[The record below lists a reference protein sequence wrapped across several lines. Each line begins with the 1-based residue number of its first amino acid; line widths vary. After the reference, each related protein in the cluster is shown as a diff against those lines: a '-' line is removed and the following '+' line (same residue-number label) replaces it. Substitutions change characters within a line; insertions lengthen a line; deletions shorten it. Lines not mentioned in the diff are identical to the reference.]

1 VVCAMNSASFSL
13 CINKVS
19 IFFFQSSNFEIWV
32 LHLFYVFFFRFFF
45 FFADFGEEERERSR
59 EWRKRDVEIIP
70 ISSWCLFLICWY
82 YDTWP
87 LPLSFFSFFS
97 PLFYEAT
104 HYKSSFFPLLL
115 AKLFLKKTCFFF
127 YFEKTEKWLGLLNIK
142 RVLGSMEKW
151 FFFCLKYFYIYFLI
165 ILIW

>member
-19 IFFFQSSNFEIWV
+19 IFFFPKLKLWNLSSSFI
-32 LHLFYVFFFRFFF
+32 LCLFFFVFFFFLLTLVRK
-45 FFADFGEEERERSR
+45 RERSR

>member
-32 LHLFYVFFFRFFF
+32 LHLFYVFFFFVFFF
-45 FFADFGEEERERSR
+45 FLLTLVRKRERSR

-115 AKLFLKKTCFFF
+115 AKLFFKKTCFFF
-127 YFEKTEKWLGLLNIK
+127 YFEKTEKWLGLLNI
-142 RVLGSMEKW
+142 RE
-151 FFFCLKYFYIYFLI
+151 C
-165 ILIW
+165 